1 MIIKKLQLENV
12 RSYKDEVI
20 EFPLGKT
27 LFEGDIGSGKST
39 ILMAI
44 EFALFGLGDQKP
56 GGLLKAGEQEAKVGL
71 ALDIGGRE
79 YSVLRGLEKKGRS
92 IQQTDGVLKTP
103 EGVMNLSPGELK
115 EKVLEILSFNEPS
128 DPKAQSVIYRY
139 AVFTPQE
146 EMKEILI
153 LKSELRVQ
161 TLRKAFGLE
170 DYKTAIENAQNVSG
184 EIGDKV
190 ERLEG
195 AALDIELLK
204 KKVQDLSKETD
215 DKRKELSELNRKKA
229 AAKELLD
236 RLEADETKL
245 RSEESRLTEAT
256 GKVSVLAES
265 LEQENRDIGEDRQEV
280 EELTK
285 KVAGLAPRMV
295 ELKKVESQ
303 TAKSQDEIQ
312 EDIDKHDE
320 LEKKALKLE
329 NQLEQKLEDYRSV
342 EESGIC
348 PTCDTKVNPK
358 LFQKRM
364 TTKVEQKKE
373 ASERVEQIR
382 KHVREL
388 KELLRRKRTYDEAQK
403 ELESLRERTA
413 DDTGKKEKLQKRINA
428 AEDEADGMQKKL
440 DAAKGDLKLLK
451 VVQDQLE
458 ILGRRKKEVNSSF
471 VGFSTDASKAEQAIK
486 DKQNEAEGYSNQVK
500 RKENYKRNAEVL
512 SEHQIWIDDYFI
524 PAMGAIEK
532 QVFAN
537 INQDF
542 DAQFQKWFAMLVED
556 PGKDAYV
563 DENFTPIVE
572 QDGYEQDVRYLSGGE
587 RTSVALAYRLALN
600 SIVQKVSVG
609 MRSNLL
615 ILDEPTDGFS
625 KEQLGKVREILDEL
639 QCPQVI
645 IVSHER
651 ELEGFADQIFR
662 VEKLNGI
669 SKVTGVAR

>member
-1 MIIKKLQLENV
+1 M
-12 RSYKDEVI
+12 
-20 EFPLGKT
+20 
-27 LFEGDIGSGKST
+27 
-39 ILMAI
+39 
-44 EFALFGLGDQKP
+44 
-56 GGLLKAGEQEAKVGL
+56 
-71 ALDIGGRE
+71 
-79 YSVLRGLEKKGRS
+79 
-92 IQQTDGVLKTP
+92 
-103 EGVMNLSPGELK
+103 
-115 EKVLEILSFNEPS
+115 
-128 DPKAQSVIYRY
+128 
-139 AVFTPQE
+139 
-146 EMKEILI
+146 
-153 LKSELRVQ
+153 
-161 TLRKAFGLE
+161 
-170 DYKTAIENAQNVSG
+170 
-184 EIGDKV
+184 
-190 ERLEG
+190 
-195 AALDIELLK
+195 
-204 KKVQDLSKETD
+204 
-215 DKRKELSELNRKKA
+215 
-229 AAKELLD
+229 
-236 RLEADETKL
+236 
-245 RSEESRLTEAT
+245 
-256 GKVSVLAES
+256 
-265 LEQENRDIGEDRQEV
+265 
-280 EELTK
+280 
-285 KVAGLAPRMV
+285 
-295 ELKKVESQ
+295 
-303 TAKSQDEIQ
+303 
-312 EDIDKHDE
+312 
-320 LEKKALKLE
+320 
-329 NQLEQKLEDYRSV
+329 
-342 EESGIC
+342 
-348 PTCDTKVNPK
+348 
-358 LFQKRM
+358 
-364 TTKVEQKKE
+364 
-373 ASERVEQIR
+373 R

-428 AEDEADGMQKKL
+428 AEGEAEGMQKKL

-451 VVQDQLE
+451 EAQDQLE
-458 ILGRRKKEVNSSF
+458 TLGRRKKEVNNSF

-486 DKQNEAEGYSNQVK
+486 DRHTEAEGYSNQVK

-524 PAMGAIEK
+524 QAMGAIEK